1 MRKKSE
7 AVLTIA
13 AIGLLSIFLWNT
25 LQSNEPS
32 TQEFTLIDI
41 EGNMFTLSDFGGKIV
56 IVEFMA
62 TWCGYC
68 KQQIYHFE
76 DVWEKYGDKII
87 IIFVDV
93 DPSESEE
100 TLRTF
105 AKQFPYNEWIWT
117 RDTINLAKSYEVT
130 AIPKTIIID
139 QNGRLCYSHM
149 GVTAAS
155 TLLGEIESLLK

>member
-1 MRKKSE
+1 MRKKLE
-7 AVLTIA
+7 VVLIIAVIA
-13 AIGLLSIFLWNT
+13 LLSIFLWNM
-25 LQSNEPS
+25 LQNNEPA

-41 EGNMFTLSDFGGKIV
+41 EGNTFTLSDFGGKIV

-76 DVWEKYGDKII
+76 DVWEKYSDKII

-105 AKQFPYNEWIWT
+105 AKQFPYDEWIWAS
-117 RDTINLAKSYEVT
+117 DTINLAKSYEVT

-139 QNGRLCYSHM
+139 QNGRLRYSHM
-149 GVTAAS
+149 GVTATS